1 MSAWRDNQ
9 YSSRADARRV
19 IPSQPS
25 KRNTYQSGFQDHGNY
40 QTPWCP
46 QSRFERS
53 PMNLY
58 TQGSGEIVT
67 VNSSTDATPRSQSI
81 ESNYTPSHHRRDR
94 TPPHHETNPRGRFI
108 QPPERT
114 QRELYPPVSTLP
126 VETPPAPAVFHPKI
140 PRDTL
145 LFYDQLSDTKLNQ
158 VRRDDPQAAD
168 LTRKEIFRRLALTEP
183 QLQRYYELPVMTT
196 TGRRSEA
203 YVDFVS
209 SLNWQI
215 VPLFLS

>member
-1 MSAWRDNQ
+1 M
-9 YSSRADARRV
+9 

-25 KRNTYQSGFQDHGNY
+25 KRNTYQSGFQDHGNH
-40 QTPWCP
+40 QTQWRP
-46 QSRFERS
+46 QSGFERS

-81 ESNYTPSHHRRDR
+81 ESNYTPSHRRRDR
-94 TPPHHETNPRGRFI
+94 TPPHHDTNPRGRFI

-114 QRELYPPVSTLP
+114 QRALYPPVLP
-126 VETPPAPAVFHPKI
+126 FPMETPLVSAVFCPKI

-183 QLQRYYELPVMTT
+183 QLQRYYELPVMTDLSE
-196 TGRRSEA
+196 RSEA
-203 YVDFVS
+203 SVDFVS
-209 SLNWQI
+209 SLHWKV
-215 VPLFLS
+215 VPLFWP